1 MATNHYFN
9 NYSGVKI
16 NEIKLYEDLIV
27 QAIKIMG
34 ADIYYMPRDDWD
46 DTDMIFGENIQ
57 SRFDRA
63 YMMEMYIQTNKGW
76 EGQGDFFSRFGLE
89 IRDNSNFIVARR
101 TFEKYVQV
109 AEIPRPREGDL
120 IFAPVFNKIFEIKF
134 VEQHNKFYTRG
145 YRQPYVYE
153 LRCEAYRYSHENIDT
168 GNRIIDIIDDNT
180 RYTIQIVTTA
190 GSGNYNIGET
200 VYQGASVAA
209 ATASARVSNWMPAN
223 NTLQLTTIKGD
234 FASGN
239 VIGANSGTTRAIAN
253 TDIDGDH
260 TYYDHRDN
268 KLLSDEANTILD
280 RSETNPFGNP

>member
-34 ADIYYMPRDDWD
+34 HDVYYMPRDDWD

-57 SRFDRA
+57 SKFERA
-63 YMMEMYIQTNKGW
+63 YMMEMYLQTNKGW
-76 EGQGDFFSRFGLE
+76 EGQGDFFSRYGLD
-89 IRDNSNFIVARR
+89 IRDNSNFVVARR
-101 TFEKYVQV
+101 TFEKYVQS

-120 IFAPVFNKIFEIKF
+120 VFAPVFNKIFEIKF

-168 GNRIIDIIDDNT
+168 GNRIIDIIDDNN

-190 GSGNYNIGET
+190 GSGNYNIGWQQLQHQVEYLTGYLPITRSSLLPSKET
-200 VYQGASVAA
+200 LLLATLSVLTQAPPELLL
-209 ATASARVSNWMPAN
+209 TP
-223 NTLQLTTIKGD
+223 TLMVTTLTMTI
-234 FASGN
+234 
-239 VIGANSGTTRAIAN
+239 V
-253 TDIDGDH
+253 
-260 TYYDHRDN
+260 
-268 KLLSDEANTILD
+268 TI
-280 RSETNPFGNP
+280 SY